1 MVNVNGRNV
10 NGKNDSTRLSKNLG
24 GTDLKITLLDHQ
36 NNYVEILIILKK
48 NFDILTTNL
57 SRP

>member
-10 NGKNDSTRLSKNLG
+10 NGKNDSIRLSKNLG

-36 NNYVEILIILKK
+36 NNYVKILIILKK